1 MNNIWEN
8 ILSATSALVRVIKMA
23 FDRQIKIAGYT
34 AFLVGILVIP
44 QMVNAQEVV
53 RNDSSKFYLHAPVG
67 YSENP
72 YFSTELNFEDFADFG
87 DISLSEALI
96 RVPGFQ
102 SSRDGEINIR
112 GVGYHSYGV
121 SFNGLRLANTGMG
134 TRNINPSDISLDGI
148 QKVEITKVLD
158 PSMDADALGGL
169 INLNSDKVLSEG
181 SPRSV
186 SAMVGGEA
194 NTTYI
199 SRTGPGSRGW
209 LKYAERF
216 SDELSVSLNLGYHQ
230 AINSWEEL
238 QLDFG
243 AQNFE
248 NGFVDVFN
256 RVSPAV
262 RINEQGRFTTS
273 ADVFFTPDQEN
284 SYNFRAYLNSND
296 QTFVSHQD
304 SWITGGD
311 FIDQSTTGAD
321 GEEGS
326 FMHEASRY
334 QLQSSQLA
342 IQGGGE
348 HDFER
353 FMISYNAGWS
363 QGRSDNQD
371 YTFPFRIEGLNY
383 ALNLE
388 TKNRPEM
395 TFTNREVQIL
405 DDGTVDRQFMIGQNF
420 ERTLQEHVNNLISL
434 RTDIEIPISSGT
446 LKAGLS
452 SRFSAK
458 EGTYNE
464 SSFEYN
470 RTLRMISFNM
480 LREPNRDIEVMN
492 DNYRIP
498 WFVNTSNARD
508 FLESQRPLFTGDD
521 LYNAYQSEI
530 RNYTTTEQIYATYA
544 MGEFKFGDLDL
555 KAGLRAE
562 FSNTDLEGNQISF
575 DENGDIGVL
584 EDDEQS
590 ESMLALFPN
599 LQVKYGISNQ
609 NSIQAAYS
617 RTIDRID
624 YFPQTPFSRI
634 HNQDSTIFRGNPG
647 LEPVTSDNIDLK
659 FEQKM
664 GDVGLFTL
672 AGFYKM
678 LNNFVEQ
685 RQQVVSAGSQYAGYE
700 QMGFVNSDETAAI
713 YGVEVTL
720 EQRLLFLPGLLNNL
734 GIYANYTWSRSN
746 YRSADGRDKMML
758 TGHSPH
764 VFNGALNYQ
773 ADRFKAQIS
782 YHWSEAFL
790 SDIAIIQQRAP
801 ALGTGTY
808 YLDRYEDGHKEMSV
822 TASYQ
827 LADRFR
833 VWVNANHLMNVQ
845 EISYGEERS
854 DYPLSTYQRS
864 GLDLRIGVRFD
875 L

>member
-8 ILSATSALVRVIKMA
+8 ILSATSALVRVYKMA
-23 FDRQIKIAGYT
+23 FNRQILIAGYT
-34 AFLVGILVIP
+34 AVILAVTALP
-44 QMVNAQEVV
+44 AQLSAQDEADA
-53 RNDSSKFYLHAPVG
+53 DSSTVYLNTPHSYGV
-67 YSENP
+67 NTH
-72 YFSTELNFEDFADFG
+72 FSTALNVEDFADFG
-87 DISLSEALI
+87 DISLSKALI
-96 RVPGFQ
+96 RIPGVQ

-121 SFNGLRLANTGMG
+121 SFNGMRLANTGMG
-134 TRNINPSDISLDGI
+134 TRNINPSAISLDGLQKI
-148 QKVEITKVLD
+148 QITKVLD
-158 PSMDADALGGL
+158 PSMDADALAGL
-169 INLNSDKVLSEG
+169 INLDTDKVLTDG
-181 SPRSV
+181 KTRSV
-186 SAMVGGEA
+186 SAMLGGEA

-216 SDELSVSLNLGYHQ
+216 SDELSVSVNLGYHQ

-243 AQNFE
+243 AQNFGS
-248 NGFVDVFN
+248 GFVDVFN

-262 RINEQGRFTTS
+262 RIDEQGRFTTT
-273 ADVFFTPDQEN
+273 ADVFFTPDQDN
-284 SYNFRAYLNSND
+284 SYYFRAYLNSND

-311 FIDQSTTGAD
+311 FIDPTITGAD
-321 GEEGS
+321 GEQGS

-342 IQGGGE
+342 LQAGGE
-348 HDFER
+348 HDFDQ
-353 FMISYNAGWS
+353 FIFSYNAGWS

-371 YTFPFRIEGLNY
+371 YTFPFQIDGLNY

-395 TFTNREVQIL
+395 EFTNREVQIL

-420 ERTLQEHVNNLISL
+420 ERTLQDHVNNLISL
-434 RTDIEIPISSGT
+434 RTDVEMPFSSGT

-458 EGTYNE
+458 EGTYDQ

-492 DNYRIP
+492 DSYRIP

-521 LYNAYQSEI
+521 IFNAYQSEI
-530 RNYTTTEQIYATYA
+530 RNYTTDEQIYAAYA
-544 MGEFKFGDLDL
+544 MGEFQFGDLDL

-562 FSNTDLEGNQISF
+562 FSNTELEGNQITF
-575 DENGDIGVL
+575 DENGDIGTIQ
-584 EDDEQS
+584 DDVQS
-590 ESMLALFPN
+590 ETLLALFPN
-599 LQVKYGISNQ
+599 LQVKYGISDRN
-609 NSIQAAYS
+609 NIKVAYS

-624 YFPQTPFSRI
+624 YFPQSPFLRI
-634 HNQDSTIFRGNPG
+634 HKLDSTIFRGNPG
-647 LEPVTSDNIDLK
+647 LEPVTSDNVDLK
-659 FEQKM
+659 FEQETGEAGM
-664 GDVGLFTL
+664 FSV

-685 RQQVVSAGSQYAGYE
+685 QQQVIGGGSQYAGYE
-700 QMGFVNSDETAAI
+700 EVEYVNSDETATV
-713 YGVEVTL
+713 YGVEVSL
-720 EQRLLFLPGLLNNL
+720 EQRLLFLPGLLKNL
-734 GIYANYTWSRSN
+734 GVFANYTWSQSS
-746 YRSADGRDKMML
+746 YRSVDGRDKMML
-758 TGHSPH
+758 PGHSPH
-764 VFNGALNYQ
+764 VINGALNYQ
-773 ADRFKAQIS
+773 SNRFKAQVT
-782 YHWSEAFL
+782 YYWSAPLF
-790 SDIAIIQQRAP
+790 SQIATTQQRAP
-801 ALGTGTY
+801 ALGGGTY
-808 YLDRYEDGHKEMSV
+808 YLDRYEDGYKEMSV

-827 LADRFR
+827 LAERFR
-833 VWVNANHLMNVQ
+833 LWLNANHLLNVQ

-854 DYPLSTYQRS
+854 DYPVSTYQRS